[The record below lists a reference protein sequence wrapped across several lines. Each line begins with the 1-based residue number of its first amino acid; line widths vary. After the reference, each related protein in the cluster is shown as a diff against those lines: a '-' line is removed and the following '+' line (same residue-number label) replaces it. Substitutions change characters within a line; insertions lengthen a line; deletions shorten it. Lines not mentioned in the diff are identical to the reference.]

1 MLVGICWCGSAIS
14 GRERRGIKEADKDAA
29 LAAYPAARR
38 AMNGNHFQ
46 MGMLAYNFEFL
57 TSSCQAHPRT
67 VIRLRD
73 RTTWPSVG
81 LPNMVAGR
89 NWLKYINRSRR

>member
-1 MLVGICWCGSAIS
+1 MWSCNQGAAAESL
-14 GRERRGIKEADKDAA
+14 IKKANNDAG

-38 AMNGNHFQ
+38 AVNDNHFR

-57 TSSCQAHPRT
+57 TSELPAHPRT